1 MVSDTASP
9 RGVMEFKQSL
19 AQRII
24 IAFALMSA
32 LVAGCF
38 AMGIVAT
45 VHLVEEKLISAGL
58 GGDLTR
64 LLLMDSV
71 NDWNHRPEP
80 DQLFYFSGGPGDFE
94 LPKDLRHLEPGFHE
108 VFRGPLSYHAMV
120 EIVDGRHY
128 VLLQDQSDF
137 EERERVLFAVVLV
150 GFVLALALA
159 IFLGWIL
166 ARRVMAPVVRLARQ
180 VRHRDQLLGLAPP
193 LAPDYAA
200 DEVGELAVAFDAT
213 LGRLRDAL
221 TRERMFTS
229 DVSHELRTPLMV
241 LASSCELL
249 LENPALDQRARAQ
262 VERVARACEEMRD
275 LVQTF
280 LMLARTQR
288 DDLAL
293 YPQLTLHGAAQQL
306 ISLWRE
312 PIERKGLTLDY
323 LPGEPSET
331 AYNATFLYAVMG
343 NLLRNAL
350 HYTETGFIRLT
361 LREGGFMV
369 EDSGVGIPEEKREA
383 MFQPFVR
390 GTEQR
395 GEGLGLGLSLV
406 QRICENQGWSVSL
419 DTMEPNGCRFSVDMG
434 LRLGKDPM
442 RLPSTNVQPV

>member
-1 MVSDTASP
+1 
-9 RGVMEFKQSL
+9 MEFKQSL

-159 IFLGWIL
+159 VFLGWVL

-213 LGRLRDAL
+213 LGRLRSAL

-249 LENPALDQRARAQ
+249 LENPALDTRARAQ
-262 VERVARACEEMRD
+262 VERIARACEEMRD

-288 DDLAL
+288 EDATMTPKVGLRSVAE
-293 YPQLTLHGAAQQL
+293 QLVA
-306 ISLWRE
+306 LWRG
-312 PIERKGLTLDY
+312 PIESKGLTLNFCPDAADQS
-323 LPGEPSET
+323 SET
-331 AYNATFLYAVMG
+331 SYNATFLHAVMG

-350 HYTETGFIRLT
+350 HYTDSGFITLT
-361 LREGGFMV
+361 LQADGFLV

-383 MFQPFVR
+383 MFEPFVR
-390 GTEQR
+390 GNEQR

-406 QRICENQGWSVSL
+406 QRICENQGWTVSL
-419 DTMEPNGCRFSVDMG
+419 SPMEPNGCRFCVT
-434 LRLGKDPM
+434 LKAR
-442 RLPSTNVQPV
+442 

>member
-1 MVSDTASP
+1 
-9 RGVMEFKQSL
+9 MEFKQSL
-19 AQRII
+19 SQRII

-32 LVAGCF
+32 LVAGAF

-58 GGDLTR
+58 GGDLQR

-71 NDWNHRPEP
+71 SDWSHRPEP

-94 LPKDLRHLEPGFHE
+94 LPKDLRHLDSGFHE
-108 VFRGPLSYHAMV
+108 IFREQLSYHAMV

-150 GFVLALALA
+150 GFVLSLALA
-159 IFLGWIL
+159 VFLGWVL
-166 ARRVMAPVVRLARQ
+166 ARKVMAPVVRLARQ

-213 LGRLRDAL
+213 LGRLRQAL
-221 TRERMFTS
+221 TRERLFTS

-249 LENPALDQRARAQ
+249 LENPGIDQRGRAQ
-262 VERVARACEEMRD
+262 VERIARACAEMRE

-280 LMLARTQR
+280 LMLARAQHE
-288 DDLAL
+288 DASMG
-293 YPQLTLHGAAQQL
+293 PQQTLSQVADGLLSQ
-306 ISLWRE
+306 WRE
-312 PIERKGLTLDY
+312 PIEVKGLTLNFESGNPPD
-323 LPGEPSET
+323 T
-331 AYNATFLYAVMG
+331 RYNATLLHAVMG

-350 HYTETGFIRLT
+350 HYTEHGYIRLT
-361 LREGGFMV
+361 LTDTGFVV

-383 MFQPFVR
+383 MFEPFVR
-390 GTEQR
+390 GNEKR

-419 DTMEPNGCRFSVDMG
+419 TNMEPNGCRFQVELSSS
-434 LRLGKDPM
+434 RI
-442 RLPSTNVQPV
+442 

>member
-1 MVSDTASP
+1 
-9 RGVMEFKQSL
+9 MEFKQSL

-32 LVAGCF
+32 LVAGAF

-58 GGDLTR
+58 GGDLQR
-64 LLLMDSV
+64 LLLMDNMSE
-71 NDWNHRPEP
+71 WSHRPEP

-94 LPKDLRHLEPGFHE
+94 LPKDLRHLDAGFHE
-108 VFRGPLSYHAMV
+108 VFREQLSYHAMV

-150 GFVLALALA
+150 GFVLSLALA
-159 IFLGWIL
+159 VFLGWVL
-166 ARRVMAPVVRLARQ
+166 ARKVMAPVVRLARQ

-213 LGRLRDAL
+213 LGRLRQAL
-221 TRERMFTS
+221 NRERLFTS

-249 LENPALDQRARAQ
+249 LENPAIDQRGRAQ
-262 VERVARACEEMRD
+262 VERIARACEEMRE

-280 LMLARTQR
+280 LMLARAQHEAAGMSPQVTLQQVTE
-288 DDLAL
+288 DLL
-293 YPQLTLHGAAQQL
+293 G
-306 ISLWRE
+306 LWRE
-312 PIERKGLTLDY
+312 PIEAKGLQLILEPGQP
-323 LPGEPSET
+323 LPMR
-331 AYNATFLYAVMG
+331 YNATLLHAVMG

-350 HYTETGFIRLT
+350 HYTDSGFIRLT
-361 LREGGFMV
+361 LLPTGFLV

-383 MFQPFVR
+383 MFEPFVR
-390 GTEQR
+390 GSENR

-419 DTMEPNGCRFSVDMG
+419 TTREPTGCRFQVELSPISV
-434 LRLGKDPM
+434 
-442 RLPSTNVQPV
+442 

>member
-1 MVSDTASP
+1 
-9 RGVMEFKQSL
+9 MEFRQSL

-32 LVAGCF
+32 LVAGMF
-38 AMGIVAT
+38 ALGIVAT
-45 VHLVEEKLISAGL
+45 VHLVEEGLISAGL
-58 GGDLTR
+58 GGDLQR

-71 NDWNHRPEP
+71 SDWSHRPEP
-80 DQLFYFSGGPGDFE
+80 DQLFYFSGGQGDFA
-94 LPKDLRHLEPGFHE
+94 LPKDLRHLDAGFHE
-108 VFRGPLSYHAMV
+108 VFRDQLSYHAMV
-120 EIVDGRHY
+120 EVVDGRRY

-159 IFLGWIL
+159 VFLGWVL

-221 TRERMFTS
+221 TRERLFTS

-241 LASSCELL
+241 LATSCELL
-249 LENPALDQRARAQ
+249 LENPALDPRGRNQ
-262 VERVARACEEMRD
+262 VERIARASEEMRE

-280 LMLARTQR
+280 LMLARAQR
-288 DDLAL
+288 EDASMSPRVSLNRVADDLI
-293 YPQLTLHGAAQQL
+293 G
-306 ISLWRE
+306 LWRA
-312 PIERKGLTLDY
+312 PIEEKGLRLIVDPGNPLD
-323 LPGEPSET
+323 T
-331 AYNATFLYAVMG
+331 RYNATFLHAVMG

-350 HYTETGFIRLT
+350 HYTDRGFIRLT
-361 LREGGFMV
+361 LEPAGFVV

-390 GTEQR
+390 GNEKR

-406 QRICENQGWSVSL
+406 QRICENQGWHVSL
-419 DTMEPNGCRFSVDMG
+419 TTMQPNGCRFHVDLSG
-434 LRLGKDPM
+434 PD
-442 RLPSTNVQPV
+442 V

>member
-1 MVSDTASP
+1 
-9 RGVMEFKQSL
+9 MEFKQSL

-32 LVAGCF
+32 LVAGAF

-58 GGDLTR
+58 GGDLQR
-64 LLLMDSV
+64 LLLMDNMSE
-71 NDWNHRPEP
+71 WSHRPEP

-94 LPKDLRHLEPGFHE
+94 LPKDLRHLDAGFHE
-108 VFRGPLSYHAMV
+108 VFREHLSYHAMV

-150 GFVLALALA
+150 GFVLSLALA
-159 IFLGWIL
+159 VFLGWVL
-166 ARRVMAPVVRLARQ
+166 ARKVMAPVVRLARQ

-213 LGRLRDAL
+213 LGRLRQAL
-221 TRERMFTS
+221 NRERLFTS

-249 LENPALDQRARAQ
+249 LENPAIDQRGRAQ
-262 VERVARACEEMRD
+262 VERIARACEEMRE

-280 LMLARTQR
+280 LMLARAQHEAAGMSSQVTLQQVAE
-288 DDLAL
+288 DLL
-293 YPQLTLHGAAQQL
+293 G
-306 ISLWRE
+306 LWRE
-312 PIERKGLTLDY
+312 PIEAKGLQLIHEPGQP
-323 LPGEPSET
+323 LPMR
-331 AYNATFLYAVMG
+331 YNATLLHAVMG

-350 HYTETGFIRLT
+350 HYTDSGFIRLT
-361 LREGGFMV
+361 LLPNGFLV

-383 MFQPFVR
+383 MFEPFVR
-390 GTEQR
+390 GTENR

-419 DTMEPNGCRFSVDMG
+419 TTREPSGCRFHVELCRTG
-434 LRLGKDPM
+434 
-442 RLPSTNVQPV
+442 V

>member
-1 MVSDTASP
+1 
-9 RGVMEFKQSL
+9 MEFKQSL

-32 LVAGCF
+32 LVAGAF
-38 AMGIVAT
+38 AMGIMAT
-45 VHLVEEKLISAGL
+45 VHLMEEKLISGGL
-58 GGDLTR
+58 GGDLQR

-71 NDWNHRPEP
+71 TDWRHRPEP
-80 DQLFYFSGGPGDFE
+80 DQLFYFSGGPGDFQ

-108 VFRGPLSYHAMV
+108 VFRENLSYHAMV
-120 EIVDGRHY
+120 EIVDGRRY

-150 GFVLALALA
+150 GFVLSLALA
-159 IFLGWIL
+159 VFLGWVL
-166 ARRVMAPVVRLARQ
+166 ARKVMAPVVRLARQ

-200 DEVGELAVAFDAT
+200 DEVGELAVAFDTT
-213 LGRLRDAL
+213 LGRLRQAL
-221 TRERMFTS
+221 SRERLFTS

-249 LENPALDQRARAQ
+249 LENPGIDQRGRAQ
-262 VERVARACEEMRD
+262 VERIARACEEMRE

-280 LMLARTQR
+280 LMLARAQR
-288 DDLAL
+288 EDASMS
-293 YPQLTLHGAAQQL
+293 PQQSVSQVANGLLT
-306 ISLWRE
+306 LWRE
-312 PIERKGLTLDY
+312 PIEAKGLKLIF
-323 LPGEPSET
+323 EPCNPHGTESP
-331 AYNATFLYAVMG
+331 YNATLLHAVMG

-361 LREGGFMV
+361 LTPTGFVV

-383 MFQPFVR
+383 MFEPFVR
-390 GTEQR
+390 GSEKR

-419 DTMEPNGCRFSVDMG
+419 TTMKPNGCRFHVE
-434 LRLGKDPM
+434 LH
-442 RLPSTNVQPV
+442 PSKAA

>member
-1 MVSDTASP
+1 
-9 RGVMEFKQSL
+9 MEFKQSL

-32 LVAGCF
+32 LVAGSF

-45 VHLVEEKLISAGL
+45 VHLVEEKLISSGL
-58 GGDLTR
+58 GGDLNR

-71 NDWNHRPEP
+71 SDWSHRPEP
-80 DQLFYFSGGPGDFE
+80 DQLFYFSGGPGDFD
-94 LPKDLRHLEPGFHE
+94 LPKDLKHLEAGFHE

-120 EIVDGRHY
+120 EVVDGRRY

-150 GFVLALALA
+150 GFVLALGLA
-159 IFLGWIL
+159 VFLGWVL

-213 LGRLRDAL
+213 LGRLRQAL

-249 LENPALDQRARAQ
+249 LENPALDSRARSQ
-262 VERVARACEEMRD
+262 VERIARACEEMRD

-288 DDLAL
+288 EDPAMTPKLSLQTVAD
-293 YPQLTLHGAAQQL
+293 QLVA
-306 ISLWRE
+306 LWRG
-312 PIERKGLTLDY
+312 PIESKGLKLNVRSVMS
-323 LPGEPSET
+323 GHSSGIV
-331 AYNATFLYAVMG
+331 YNATFLLAVMG

-350 HYTETGFIRLT
+350 HYTDDGFITLT
-361 LREGGFMV
+361 LQDDGFLV

-383 MFQPFVR
+383 MFEPFVR
-390 GTEQR
+390 GNEQR

-406 QRICENQGWSVSL
+406 QRICENQSWSVSL
-419 DTMEPNGCRFSVDMG
+419 DPMEPHGCRFSVK
-434 LRLGKDPM
+434 LK
-442 RLPSTNVQPV
+442 SA

>member
-1 MVSDTASP
+1 
-9 RGVMEFKQSL
+9 MEFKQSL

-32 LVAGCF
+32 LVAGAF

-58 GGDLTR
+58 GGDLQR
-64 LLLMDSV
+64 LLLMDNVS
-71 NDWNHRPEP
+71 DWSHRPEP

-94 LPKDLRHLEPGFHE
+94 LPKDLRHLDSGFHE
-108 VFRGPLSYHAMV
+108 VFREQLSYHAMV
-120 EIVDGRHY
+120 EVVDGRRY

-150 GFVLALALA
+150 GFVLSLALA
-159 IFLGWIL
+159 VFLGWVL
-166 ARRVMAPVVRLARQ
+166 ARKVMAPVVRLARQ

-213 LGRLRDAL
+213 LGRLRQAL
-221 TRERMFTS
+221 TRERLFTS

-249 LENPALDQRARAQ
+249 LENPGIDQRGKAQVQRIARAS
-262 VERVARACEEMRD
+262 EEMRE

-280 LMLARTQR
+280 LMLARAQR
-288 DDLAL
+288 EDA
-293 YPQLTLHGAAQQL
+293 GAAPQHNLSQVAESL
-306 ISLWRE
+306 LCLWRE
-312 PIERKGLTLDY
+312 PIEAKGLQLIFE
-323 LPGEPSET
+323 PGNPPDT
-331 AYNATFLYAVMG
+331 RYNATLLNAVMG

-350 HYTETGFIRLT
+350 HYTEQGFIRLT
-361 LREGGFMV
+361 LNENGFVV

-390 GTEQR
+390 GNEKR

-406 QRICENQGWSVSL
+406 QRICENQGWSVTLS
-419 DTMEPNGCRFSVDMG
+419 TMEPNGCRFKVD
-434 LRLGKDPM
+434 LGK
-442 RLPSTNVQPV
+442 R

>member
-1 MVSDTASP
+1 
-9 RGVMEFKQSL
+9 MEFKQSL

-32 LVAGCF
+32 LVAGAF

-58 GGDLTR
+58 GGDLQR

-71 NDWNHRPEP
+71 SDWSHRPEP

-94 LPKDLRHLEPGFHE
+94 LPKDLRHLDPGFHE
-108 VFRGPLSYHAMV
+108 VFREQLSYHAMV
-120 EIVDGRHY
+120 EVVDGRRY

-150 GFVLALALA
+150 GFVLSLALA
-159 IFLGWIL
+159 VFLGWVL

-213 LGRLRDAL
+213 LGRLRQAL
-221 TRERMFTS
+221 SRERLFTS

-249 LENPALDQRARAQ
+249 LENLGIDQRGRAQ
-262 VERVARACEEMRD
+262 VERIARACEEMRE

-280 LMLARTQR
+280 LMLARAQR
-288 DDLAL
+288 EDTNMSQ
-293 YPQLTLHGAAQQL
+293 QLTLGQAADEL
-306 ISLWRE
+306 LCVWRE
-312 PIERKGLTLDY
+312 PIEHKGLELIFVRGNPQDVRF
-323 LPGEPSET
+323 
-331 AYNATFLYAVMG
+331 NATFLHAVMG

-350 HYTETGFIRLT
+350 HYTEHGFIRLT
-361 LREGGFMV
+361 LTPTGFIV

-383 MFQPFVR
+383 MFEPFVR
-390 GTEQR
+390 GNEKR

-406 QRICENQGWSVSL
+406 QRICENQGWVVSL
-419 DTMEPNGCRFSVDMG
+419 TTREPSGCRFEVE
-434 LRLGKDPM
+434 L
-442 RLPSTNVQPV
+442 QP

>member
-1 MVSDTASP
+1 
-9 RGVMEFKQSL
+9 MEFKQSL

-32 LVAGCF
+32 LVAGSF
-38 AMGIVAT
+38 ALGIVAT
-45 VHLVEEKLISAGL
+45 VHLVEEKLISSGL
-58 GGDLTR
+58 GGDLNR

-71 NDWNHRPEP
+71 SDWSHRPEP
-80 DQLFYFSGGPGDFE
+80 DQLFYYSNGRGDFA
-94 LPKDLRHLEPGFHE
+94 LPKDLRHLDSGFHE
-108 VFRGPLSYHAMV
+108 VFREALSYHAMV
-120 EIVDGRHY
+120 EIVDGRRY

-159 IFLGWIL
+159 VFLGWIL

-200 DEVGELAVAFDAT
+200 DEVGELATAFDAT
-213 LGRLRDAL
+213 LGRLRQAL
-221 TRERMFTS
+221 TRERLFTS

-249 LENPALDQRARAQ
+249 LENPELDQRARTQ
-262 VERVARACEEMRD
+262 VERIARACEEMRD

-288 DDLAL
+288 DEA
-293 YPQLTLHGAAQQL
+293 GASKISLNAVAEQL
-306 ISLWRE
+306 IAQWRE
-312 PIERKGLTLDY
+312 PIERKGLTLEFN
-323 LPGEPSET
+323 PGVPSPGSYHT
-331 AYNATFLYAVMG
+331 TFLLAVMG

-350 HYTETGFIRLT
+350 HYTDHGFIRLT
-361 LREGGFMV
+361 LEAHGFVV

-390 GTEQR
+390 GNEQR

-406 QRICENQGWSVSL
+406 QRICESEDWTVNLS
-419 DTMEPNGCRFSVDMG
+419 TMEPNGCRFRVVLTETS
-434 LRLGKDPM
+434 
-442 RLPSTNVQPV
+442 S

>member
-1 MVSDTASP
+1 
-9 RGVMEFKQSL
+9 MEFRQSL

-32 LVAGCF
+32 LVAGAF

-58 GGDLTR
+58 GGDLQR
-64 LLLMDSV
+64 LLLMDNVS
-71 NDWNHRPEP
+71 DWSHRPEP
-80 DQLFYFSGGPGDFE
+80 DQLFYFSGGPGDFDV
-94 LPKDLRHLEPGFHE
+94 PKDLRHLDSGFHE
-108 VFRGPLSYHAMV
+108 VFREQLSYHAMV
-120 EIVDGRHY
+120 EIVDGRRY

-150 GFVLALALA
+150 GFVLSLALA
-159 IFLGWIL
+159 VFLGWIL
-166 ARRVMAPVVRLARQ
+166 ARKVMAPVVRLARQ

-213 LGRLRDAL
+213 LGRLRQAL
-221 TRERMFTS
+221 TRERLFTS

-249 LENPALDQRARAQ
+249 LENPALDQRGKAQ
-262 VERVARACEEMRD
+262 VERIARACAEMRE

-288 DDLAL
+288 EDVNVA
-293 YPQLTLHGAAQQL
+293 PQQNLSQVADGLL
-306 ISLWRE
+306 NLWRE
-312 PIERKGLTLDY
+312 PIEAKGLTL
-323 LPGEPSET
+323 LFEPGNPPDT
-331 AYNATFLYAVMG
+331 VYNATLLHAVMG

-350 HYTETGFIRLT
+350 HYTEQGFIRLT
-361 LREGGFMV
+361 LTPSGFAV

-383 MFQPFVR
+383 MFEPFVR
-390 GTEQR
+390 GAEKR
-395 GEGLGLGLSLV
+395 GDGLGLGLSLV
-406 QRICENQGWSVSL
+406 QRICENQGWTVSL
-419 DTMEPNGCRFSVDMG
+419 TNMEPHGCRFQVDLTLME
-434 LRLGKDPM
+434 
-442 RLPSTNVQPV
+442 

>member
-1 MVSDTASP
+1 
-9 RGVMEFKQSL
+9 
-19 AQRII
+19 
-24 IAFALMSA
+24 MSA
-32 LVAGCF
+32 LVAGAF

-58 GGDLTR
+58 GGDLQR

-71 NDWNHRPEP
+71 ADWSHRPEP
-80 DQLFYFSGGPGDFE
+80 DQLFYFSGGPGDFQ

-108 VFRGPLSYHAMV
+108 VFRENLSYHAMV
-120 EIVDGRHY
+120 EIVDGRRY

-150 GFVLALALA
+150 GFVLSLALA
-159 IFLGWIL
+159 VFLGWVL
-166 ARRVMAPVVRLARQ
+166 ARKVMAPVVRLARQ

-213 LGRLRDAL
+213 LGRLRQAL
-221 TRERMFTS
+221 TRERLFTS
-229 DVSHELRTPLMV
+229 DVSHELRTPLMI

-249 LENPALDQRARAQ
+249 LENPGIDQRGRAQ
-262 VERVARACEEMRD
+262 VERIARACEEMRE

-280 LMLARTQR
+280 LMLARAQR
-288 DDLAL
+288 EDASMSPQQSLSQVAEDLL
-293 YPQLTLHGAAQQL
+293 G
-306 ISLWRE
+306 LWRE
-312 PIERKGLTLDY
+312 PIESKGLKLIFE
-323 LPGEPSET
+323 PGEPE
-331 AYNATFLYAVMG
+331 AKGYNATLLHAVMG

-350 HYTETGFIRLT
+350 HYTEQGFIRLT
-361 LREGGFMV
+361 LTGAGFLV

-383 MFQPFVR
+383 MFEPFVR
-390 GTEQR
+390 GSEQR

-419 DTMEPNGCRFSVDMG
+419 TTMEPNGCRFQVELS
-434 LRLGKDPM
+434 R
-442 RLPSTNVQPV
+442 T

>member
-1 MVSDTASP
+1 
-9 RGVMEFKQSL
+9 MEFRQSL
-19 AQRII
+19 SQRII

-32 LVAGCF
+32 LVAGAF
-38 AMGIVAT
+38 AMGIIAT

-58 GGDLTR
+58 GGDLQR

-71 NDWNHRPEP
+71 SDWSHRPEP
-80 DQLFYFSGGPGDFE
+80 DQLFYFSGGPGDFD
-94 LPKDLRHLEPGFHE
+94 LPKDLRHLVPGFHE
-108 VFRGPLSYHAMV
+108 VFRDHLSYHAMV

-137 EERERVLFAVVLV
+137 EERERVLFAIVLV
-150 GFVLALALA
+150 GFVLSLALA
-159 IFLGWIL
+159 VFLGWVL
-166 ARRVMAPVVRLARQ
+166 ARKVMAPVVRLARQ

-213 LGRLRDAL
+213 LGRLRQAL
-221 TRERMFTS
+221 SRERLFTS

-249 LENPALDQRARAQ
+249 LENPGLDLRGRAQ
-262 VERVARACEEMRD
+262 VERIARACEEMRE

-280 LMLARTQR
+280 LMLARAQR
-288 DDLAL
+288 EDASMS
-293 YPQLTLHGAAQQL
+293 PQQTLSEVADGL
-306 ISLWRE
+306 LGLWRE
-312 PIERKGLTLDY
+312 PIEAKGLKLLFESAD
-323 LPGEPSET
+323 PPPIC
-331 AYNATFLYAVMG
+331 YNATLLQAVMG

-350 HYTETGFIRLT
+350 HYTESGFIQLTLTATGFL
-361 LREGGFMV
+361 V

-383 MFQPFVR
+383 MFEPFVR
-390 GTEQR
+390 GSEKR

-419 DTMEPNGCRFSVDMG
+419 ANMEPHGCRFEVE
-434 LRLGKDPM
+434 LIRIEA
-442 RLPSTNVQPV
+442 

>member
-213 LGRLRDAL
+213 LGRL
-221 TRERMFTS
+221 RERMFTS

>member
-1 MVSDTASP
+1 
-9 RGVMEFKQSL
+9 MEFKQSL

-32 LVAGCF
+32 LVAGAF

-58 GGDLTR
+58 GGDLQR
-64 LLLMDSV
+64 LLLMDNV
-71 NDWNHRPEP
+71 ADWNHRPEP
-80 DQLFYFSGGPGDFE
+80 DQLFYYSGGRGDFE
-94 LPKDLRHLEPGFHE
+94 LPKDLRHLDPGFHE
-108 VFRGPLSYHAMV
+108 VFREQLSYHAMV
-120 EIVDGRHY
+120 EVVDGRRY

-150 GFVLALALA
+150 GFVLSLALA
-159 IFLGWIL
+159 VFLGWVL

-200 DEVGELAVAFDAT
+200 DEVGELAIAFDAT
-213 LGRLRDAL
+213 LGRLRQAL
-221 TRERMFTS
+221 SRERLFTS

-241 LASSCELL
+241 LATSCELL
-249 LENPALDQRARAQ
+249 LENPGLDPRGRSQ
-262 VERVARACEEMRD
+262 VERIARACDEMRE

-280 LMLARTQR
+280 LMLARAQR
-288 DDLAL
+288 EDASMS
-293 YPQLTLHGAAQQL
+293 PQLTLTQAAKDL
-306 ISLWRE
+306 IGVWRE
-312 PIERKGLTLDY
+312 FIEAKGIELIFEPGQ
-323 LPGEPSET
+323 PGET
-331 AYNATFLYAVMG
+331 RYNATFLHAVMG

-350 HYTETGFIRLT
+350 HYTEQGFIRLS
-361 LREGGFMV
+361 LVADGFVV

-390 GTEQR
+390 GDEKR

-406 QRICENQGWSVSL
+406 QRICENQGWSVALS
-419 DTMEPNGCRFSVDMG
+419 TMTPNGCRFHVQ
-434 LRLGKDPM
+434 
-442 RLPSTNVQPV
+442 LPPSKA

>member
-1 MVSDTASP
+1 
-9 RGVMEFKQSL
+9 MEFKQSL

-32 LVAGCF
+32 LVAGSF
-38 AMGIVAT
+38 ALGIVAT

-58 GGDLTR
+58 GGDLNR

-71 NDWNHRPEP
+71 SDWNHRPEP
-80 DQLFYFSGGPGDFE
+80 DQLFYYSNGRGDFA
-94 LPKDLRHLEPGFHE
+94 LPKDLRHLDPGFHE
-108 VFRGPLSYHAMV
+108 VFREALSYHAMV
-120 EIVDGRHY
+120 EIVDGRRY

-159 IFLGWIL
+159 VFLGWIL

-200 DEVGELAVAFDAT
+200 DEVGELATAFDAT
-213 LGRLRDAL
+213 LGRLRQAL
-221 TRERMFTS
+221 TRERLFTS

-249 LENPALDQRARAQ
+249 LENPELDPRARAQ
-262 VERVARACEEMRD
+262 VQRIARACEEMRD

-288 DDLAL
+288 EDAS
-293 YPQLTLHGAAQQL
+293 ASKISVNAVAEQL
-306 ISLWRE
+306 IAQWRE
-312 PIERKGLTLDY
+312 PIERKGLTLEFN
-323 LPGEPSET
+323 PGIASQG
-331 AYNATFLYAVMG
+331 AYHTTFLLAVMG

-350 HYTETGFIRLT
+350 HYTDTGFIRLT
-361 LREGGFMV
+361 LENKGFVV

-390 GTEQR
+390 GNEQR

-406 QRICENQGWSVSL
+406 QRICENEGWTVTLS
-419 DTMEPNGCRFSVDMG
+419 TMEPNGCRF
-434 LRLGKDPM
+434 R
-442 RLPSTNVQPV
+442 VQLTETSR

>member
-1 MVSDTASP
+1 
-9 RGVMEFKQSL
+9 MEFKQSL

-32 LVAGCF
+32 LVAGAF

-58 GGDLTR
+58 GGDLQR

-71 NDWNHRPEP
+71 SDWHHRPEP

-94 LPKDLRHLEPGFHE
+94 LPKDLRHLERGFHE
-108 VFRGPLSYHAMV
+108 VFREQLSYHAMV

-137 EERERVLFAVVLV
+137 EEREQVLFAVVLV
-150 GFVLALALA
+150 GFVLSLALA
-159 IFLGWIL
+159 VFLGWVL

-213 LGRLRDAL
+213 LGRLRQAL
-221 TRERMFTS
+221 TRERLFTS

-241 LASSCELL
+241 LATSCELL
-249 LENPALDQRARAQ
+249 LENPALDLRGRTQ
-262 VERVARACEEMRD
+262 VERINRASEEMRE

-280 LMLARTQR
+280 LMLARAQR
-288 DDLAL
+288 DDNGMSPRSNLAQVAENL
-293 YPQLTLHGAAQQL
+293 LG
-306 ISLWRE
+306 LWRD
-312 PIERKGLTLDY
+312 PIESKGLTLIFE
-323 LPGEPSET
+323 PGQT
-331 AYNATFLYAVMG
+331 LDTLYNATFLTAVMG

-350 HYTETGFIRLT
+350 HYTDQGFIRLSLSAT
-361 LREGGFMV
+361 GFVV

-383 MFQPFVR
+383 MFEPFVR
-390 GTEQR
+390 GNEKR

-406 QRICENQGWSVSL
+406 QRICENQGWTVSL
-419 DTMEPNGCRFSVDMG
+419 STMEPNGCRFEVE
-434 LRLGKDPM
+434 LNPK
-442 RLPSTNVQPV
+442 V

>member
-1 MVSDTASP
+1 
-9 RGVMEFKQSL
+9 MEFRQSL

-32 LVAGCF
+32 LVAGAF

-58 GGDLTR
+58 GGDLQR

-71 NDWNHRPEP
+71 ADWSHRPEP
-80 DQLFYFSGGPGDFE
+80 DQLFYFSGGPGDFDV
-94 LPKDLRHLEPGFHE
+94 PKDLRHLDPGFHE
-108 VFRGPLSYHAMV
+108 VFRDQLSYHAMV
-120 EIVDGRHY
+120 EVVDGRRY

-150 GFVLALALA
+150 GFVLSLALA
-159 IFLGWIL
+159 VFLGWVL
-166 ARRVMAPVVRLARQ
+166 ARKVMAPVVRLARQ
-180 VRHRDQLLGLAPP
+180 VRHRDQLLGMAPP

-213 LGRLRDAL
+213 LGRLRQAL
-221 TRERMFTS
+221 TRERLFTS

-249 LENPALDQRARAQ
+249 LENPAIDQRGRAQ
-262 VERVARACEEMRD
+262 VERIARACAEMRE

-280 LMLARTQR
+280 LVLARAQR
-288 DDLAL
+288 EDASMA
-293 YPQLTLHGAAQQL
+293 PQQSLSEVADGLL
-306 ISLWRE
+306 NLWRE
-312 PIERKGLTLDY
+312 PIENKGLELQFV
-323 LPGEPSET
+323 PGDPAGT
-331 AYNATFLYAVMG
+331 RYNATLLHAVMG

-350 HYTETGFIRLT
+350 HYTEQGFIRLT
-361 LREGGFMV
+361 LTPTGFLV

-383 MFQPFVR
+383 MFEPFVR
-390 GTEQR
+390 GAEKR

-419 DTMEPNGCRFSVDMG
+419 TTMEPNGCRFKVELHPVDV
-434 LRLGKDPM
+434 
-442 RLPSTNVQPV
+442 S

>member
-1 MVSDTASP
+1 
-9 RGVMEFKQSL
+9 MEFKQSL

-32 LVAGCF
+32 LVAGAF

-58 GGDLTR
+58 GGDLQR
-64 LLLMDSV
+64 LLLMDTV
-71 NDWNHRPEP
+71 EDWRHRPEP

-108 VFRGPLSYHAMV
+108 VFREALSYHAMV
-120 EIVDGRHY
+120 EVIDGRRY

-150 GFVLALALA
+150 GFVLSLALA
-159 IFLGWIL
+159 VFLGWVL
-166 ARRVMAPVVRLARQ
+166 ARKVMAPVVRLARQ

-213 LGRLRDAL
+213 LGRLRQAL
-221 TRERMFTS
+221 SREQLFTS

-249 LENPALDQRARAQ
+249 LENPAIDQRGRNQ
-262 VERVARACEEMRD
+262 VERIARACEEMRE

-280 LMLARTQR
+280 LMLARAQHDDATMSPQVTVTQVAEDLLGIWR
-288 DDLAL
+288 D
-293 YPQLTLHGAAQQL
+293 PIQQ
-306 ISLWRE
+306 
-312 PIERKGLTLDY
+312 KGLELIYQPGNPLD
-323 LPGEPSET
+323 T
-331 AYNATFLYAVMG
+331 RYNTTFLHAVMG

-350 HYTETGFIRLT
+350 HYTEHGFIRLT
-361 LREGGFMV
+361 LEPSGFVV

-383 MFQPFVR
+383 MFEPFVR
-390 GTEQR
+390 GSEKR
-395 GEGLGLGLSLV
+395 GDGLGLGLSLV

-419 DTMEPNGCRFSVDMG
+419 STMEPNGCRFQVELSQV
-434 LRLGKDPM
+434 KP
-442 RLPSTNVQPV
+442 

>member
-1 MVSDTASP
+1 
-9 RGVMEFKQSL
+9 MEFRQSL

-32 LVAGCF
+32 LVAGAF

-58 GGDLTR
+58 GGDLQR
-64 LLLMDSV
+64 LLLMDNMSE
-71 NDWNHRPEP
+71 WSHRPEP

-94 LPKDLRHLEPGFHE
+94 LPKDLRHLDAGFHE
-108 VFRGPLSYHAMV
+108 VFREQLSYHAMV

-150 GFVLALALA
+150 GFVLSLALA
-159 IFLGWIL
+159 VFLGWVL
-166 ARRVMAPVVRLARQ
+166 ARKVMAPVVRLARQ

-213 LGRLRDAL
+213 LGRLRKAL
-221 TRERMFTS
+221 NRERLFTS

-249 LENPALDQRARAQ
+249 LENPGIDQRGRAQ
-262 VERVARACEEMRD
+262 VERIARACEEMRE

-280 LMLARTQR
+280 LMLARAQHEAAGMSPQMTLQQVAE
-288 DDLAL
+288 DLL
-293 YPQLTLHGAAQQL
+293 G
-306 ISLWRE
+306 LWRE
-312 PIERKGLTLDY
+312 PIEAKGLQLIHEPGQP
-323 LPGEPSET
+323 LPMR
-331 AYNATFLYAVMG
+331 YNATLLHAVMG

-350 HYTETGFIRLT
+350 HYTDSGFIRLT
-361 LREGGFMV
+361 LLPNGFLV

-383 MFQPFVR
+383 MFEPFVR
-390 GTEQR
+390 GTENR

-419 DTMEPNGCRFSVDMG
+419 TTREPSGCRFQVELCRMSD
-434 LRLGKDPM
+434 
-442 RLPSTNVQPV
+442 